1 MEVTASRRKN
11 SCDWDKEN
19 VNPNNRFNCA
29 RSIKTK
35 ILGLPSHNSKL
46 RTSSSKESR
55 LLSSSQSKS
64 IAKSIRLG
72 DEVRRLEESVYWQSP
87 NWQEQERAEISR
99 LMGEK
104 AHFDSYLPREA
115 VKEEQKH
122 DSSRNVVES
131 ILEMRARTTRSKD
144 LVELIGGNAAKIN
157 FDCYLRSLGSVGE
170 VRTIRMIRSQLVDAD
185 FDHLLRFLS
194 HHPSVEALIV
204 TNNKL
209 TELSL

>member
-1 MEVTASRRKN
+1 
-11 SCDWDKEN
+11 
-19 VNPNNRFNCA
+19 
-29 RSIKTK
+29 
-35 ILGLPSHNSKL
+35 
-46 RTSSSKESR
+46 
-55 LLSSSQSKS
+55 
-64 IAKSIRLG
+64 
-72 DEVRRLEESVYWQSP
+72 VYWQSP
-87 NWQEQERAEISR
+87 NWQEQERAEITR

-104 AHFDSYLPREA
+104 AHFDSYLPRET

-131 ILEMRARTTRSKD
+131 ILETRARTTRSKD

-185 FDHLLRFLS
+185 FDQLLRFLS
-194 HHPSVEALIV
+194 LHPSVEALIV

-209 TELSL
+209 TELSLEALENFKARHPDSRLTHAYLGNNFIKPQKIAAKRECQRIGLEIYT